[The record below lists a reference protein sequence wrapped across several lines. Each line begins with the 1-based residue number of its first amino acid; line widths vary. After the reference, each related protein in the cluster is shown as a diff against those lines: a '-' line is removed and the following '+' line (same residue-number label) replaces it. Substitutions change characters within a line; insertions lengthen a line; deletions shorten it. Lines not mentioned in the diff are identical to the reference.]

1 MPGFVHDVCSAVH
14 PMAVG
19 SPALA
24 GFPLAEQ
31 GLEWLQPDLPLAHPF
46 DDGSAAILYRSLEET
61 CARLGTDGARYG
73 SVVGPLVERWPD
85 LMAEVLQPVLHVPR
99 HPLLLARFGWQ
110 ACWPASMAARRM
122 FRTPAA
128 RALFA
133 GLAAHSV
140 LPLSAPGSAAFG
152 WILAGAAHAVGW
164 PIPRGGSQ
172 HIANA
177 LAGYFTS
184 LGGKIV
190 TDTRVQSLANFGH
203 EALILCD
210 ITPRQFLEIADERLT
225 NSDGLKKYRYG
236 PGAFKIDWALSRPVP
251 WKASECS
258 SAGTLHLG
266 GSLDEIE
273 ASEKDATAGTVSER
287 PFVLFVQ
294 PSLFDNSRAPAG
306 SHTAWAYCHVPH
318 GLNVDMTSRIEAQV
332 ERFAPGFG
340 ACILARHTFA
350 PAQLEKHNANLV
362 GGDITGGLQDLR
374 QLIFRPTR
382 SLYRTPL
389 KNVYLCSAS
398 TPPGAGVHGMC
409 GYNAARVALRDFGA
423 EPRT

>member
-1 MPGFVHDVCSAVH
+1 
-14 PMAVG
+14 MAVG

-332 ERFAPGFG
+332 ERFAPGFR
-340 ACILARHTFA
+340 ACILARHTFT
-350 PAQLEKHNANLV
+350 PAQLEQHNANLV
-362 GGDITGGLQDLR
+362 GGDITGGAQELG
-374 QLIFRPTR
+374 QLINRPNSR
-382 SLYRTPL
+382 RYRTPL
-389 KNVYLCSAS
+389 RNLYICSSS
-398 TPPGAGVHGMC
+398 TPPGGGVHGMC
-409 GYNAARVALRDFGA
+409 GHLAALAALADQESAQRKSN
-423 EPRT
+423 R